1 MPRRSLPLSEECV
14 RINRAPKRRE
24 PVMSFTSREPQHVE
38 APVTDYI
45 ERARQLGPELDVAAE
60 EIEGRRAL
68 PEPIV
73 EALVELGLFR
83 LLLPRSLGGAELPPA
98 VYVQVIEEV
107 AKHDAS
113 TAWCLGQAT
122 GCTMTSAFLDP
133 EVAREIF
140 GGKRGI
146 VAWGPAGPAEARAVA
161 GGYRLTGTWSFASG
175 SHHATWLG
183 AHVAILGGDG
193 IPRLRPNGGS
203 VIRTLL
209 FPKASAGF
217 TDIWHVIGL
226 RGTGSDSYT
235 VTDLFVPE
243 KYTVFREA
251 EPKPRQPGLLY
262 AFSSSNIYSSAFAGV
277 ALGIARSALDAFV
290 ELARDKIPRGAKRIL
305 RDNNV
310 IQSQVAQSE
319 AQLGAARVVLLG
331 SLEQI
336 WRDVA
341 QSGRLTLG
349 HNTTIR
355 LASTWAIHQARDVVD
370 TAYHAAGATAIF
382 ESNPFERRFRDVH
395 TVVQQYQG
403 RQAHFETVGQVL
415 LGLRPEATMFTF

>member
-1 MPRRSLPLSEECV
+1 MSSTSGEMRSAEAL
-14 RINRAPKRRE
+14 AP
-24 PVMSFTSREPQHVE
+24 
-38 APVTDYI
+38 DYI
-45 ERARQLGPELDVAAE
+45 ERARELGPELDAAAE
-60 EIEGRRAL
+60 EIELRREL
-68 PEPIV
+68 PGPIV
-73 EALVELGLFR
+73 EGLVERGLFR
-83 LLLPRSLGGAELPPA
+83 LLLPRALGGAELPPA

-122 GCTMTSAFLDP
+122 GCTMTSALLEP

-146 VAWGPAGPAEARAVA
+146 VAWGPPGPAEARTVP
-161 GGYRLTGTWSFASG
+161 GGYRLSGTWSFASG

-183 AHVAILGGDG
+183 AHVAILSEEGT
-193 IPRLRPNGGS
+193 PRLRPDGGP

-209 FPKASAGF
+209 FPKVSAKF

-226 RGTGSDSYT
+226 KGTGSDSYT

-243 KYTVFREA
+243 QYTVLREA
-251 EPKPRQPGLLY
+251 ESKPRQRGLLY
-262 AFSSSNIYSSAFAGV
+262 AFSSSNMYSSGFAGV
-277 ALGIARSALDAFV
+277 ALGIARSTLDAFV
-290 ELARDKIPRGAKRIL
+290 ELARDKIPRGAKRTL

-310 IQSQVAQSE
+310 VQAQVAQSE
-319 AQLGAARVVLLG
+319 ARLRAARAFLLG

-341 QSGRLTLG
+341 QSGRLTLD

-382 ESNPFERRFRDVH
+382 ESNPFERRFRDIH
-395 TVVQQYQG
+395 TVIQQYQG
-403 RQAHFETVGQVL
+403 RQAHFETVGQLL
-415 LGLRPEATMFTF
+415 LGLQAEGTMFTF

>member
-1 MPRRSLPLSEECV
+1 MPV
-14 RINRAPKRRE
+14 A
-24 PVMSFTSREPQHVE
+24 
-38 APVTDYI
+38 DYI
-45 ERARQLGPELDVAAE
+45 QRVRELGPELDAAAE
-60 EIEGRRAL
+60 EIERRREL

-73 EALVELGLFR
+73 EALIERGLFR
-83 LLLPRSLGGAELPPA
+83 LLLPCSLGGAELPPA
-98 VYVQVIEEV
+98 AYAQVIEEV

-133 EVAREIF
+133 EVAQEIF
-140 GGKRGI
+140 GPKRGI
-146 VAWGPAGPAEARAVA
+146 VAWGPPGPAEARAVP

-183 AHVAILGGDG
+183 AHVAILAEDG
-193 IPRLRPNGGS
+193 TPRLRPDGGS
-203 VIRTLL
+203 IIRTLL
-209 FPKASAGF
+209 FPKASARF

-243 KYTVFREA
+243 KYTVLRSA
-251 EPKPRQPGLLY
+251 EPKSRQPGLLY
-262 AFSSSNIYSSAFAGV
+262 SFSSSNMYSSGFAGV
-277 ALGIARSALDAFV
+277 ALGIARSTLDAFV
-290 ELARDKIPRGAKRIL
+290 ELARDKIPRGAKRTL

-319 AQLGAARVVLLG
+319 ARLGAARAFLLG
-331 SLEQI
+331 SLEEI

-341 QSGRLTLG
+341 QSGRLTLD

-355 LASTWAIHQARDVVD
+355 LASTWAIHQAREIVD

-415 LGLRPEATMFTF
+415 LGLQAEGTMFTF